1 MNNPSL
7 FDVLP
12 PEINFEKISFASK
25 VRILAVAVADIDFL
39 DDMASNNRRTVLKAY
54 DRRSGMLID
63 AAVVVLLNQVRKMAL
78 ENGSYNEWPALRE
91 AIMRPGDQPRALFA
105 SLRAFLASA
114 DLMDGR
120 IRVRIRTFETLDR
133 SRLQTILATVE
144 TEGRRVEF
152 REYWP
157 KGDKSSDFPSIGAIE
172 EK

>member
-1 MNNPSL
+1 MNDLRLS
-7 FDVLP
+7 DVLR
-12 PEINFEKISFASK
+12 PEMNFEDISFASN
-25 VRILAVAVADIDFL
+25 VRILAVAVTDADFL
-39 DDMASNNRRTVLKAY
+39 RDLPADNRRTVLKAFE
-54 DRRSGMLID
+54 RKSALLTD
-63 AAVVVLLNQVRKMAL
+63 AATAVLLNQVRKMAL

-120 IRVRIRTFETLDR
+120 IQVRIRTFETLDR

-144 TEGRRVEF
+144 TEGRRIEF
-152 REYWP
+152 REFWP
-157 KGDKSSDFPSIGAIE
+157 KGDNSSEYPSIGAIE